1 MYNSIVIKR
10 NERGFEMKYI
20 DEVQGDIVTEEEMNE
35 RMYEYI
41 DFNDLA
47 ETLQYVPFK
56 KIWENLSEEMRLK
69 IFDKTKERL
78 IEDSFYF
85 SEYEDEDDEE

>member
-1 MYNSIVIKR
+1 
-10 NERGFEMKYI
+10 MKYI